1 MPMLTP
7 YPMFDADMHF
17 AGEGDAYLRYI
28 DPKFR
33 DRTIRVVRDKDGNR
47 VQMAE
52 DRVLQTYRPDEYSGK
67 RTPGNLG
74 EWLKASQ
81 EARERG
87 DAIVKEDDSQQSAE
101 GEAVAEG
108 RDDRIAQLDEQGV
121 EACII
126 YGAILTEGWLHDPD
140 TIYASLWAWNR
151 WCVEEWSYA
160 YKDRIIIPAPI
171 SLLDVDKAVE
181 LLDYALEHGA
191 RSIFLRPGPFAGRS
205 PSDPHFDPFWARV
218 NEAGLVTTFH
228 ITFAGPE
235 YHDMRSKEWGQQLFE
250 SFYTQ
255 SAWQWTFCYGEQ
267 SIMETIAALIYDNLF
282 GRVPNIKVITSE
294 LGCEWGPPLT
304 IRMDKMRGMARNG
317 PWIGGQLK
325 ERPSA
330 IFKRHVRMQAYPQD
344 DVVGVVERLG
354 PEVVLAGSD
363 FPHAEGL
370 AEPTEFGEKVKELPL
385 EQQRLILRDNGLQ
398 MFGLA

>member
-7 YPMFDADMHF
+7 YPIFDADMHF
-17 AGEGDAYLRYI
+17 HEPEDSHTRHI
-28 DPKFR
+28 DPKFK
-33 DRTIRVVRDKDGNR
+33 DKTLRWVSDGKGNR
-47 VQMAE
+47 VQMVG
-52 DRVLQTYRPDEYSGK
+52 DRVLQVYSAK
-67 RTPGNLG
+67 EIAATRNRKPGNLG
-74 EWLKASQ
+74 EWLAKMS
-81 EARERG
+81 EAGEDEVSEEEAERVL
-87 DAIVKEDDSQQSAE
+87 DEAMLPEDRDS
-101 GEAVAEG
+101 
-108 RDDRIAQLDEQGV
+108 RIAQLDEQGV
-121 EACII
+121 EACVI
-126 YGAILTEGWLHDPD
+126 YGAILSEGNLFDVD
-140 TIYASLWAWNR
+140 TLYATLWAWNR
-151 WCVEEWSYA
+151 WVVEDWGYA

-171 SLLDVDKAVE
+171 SLEDVDRACE
-181 LLDYALEHGA
+181 LLDWAIEHDA
-191 RSIFLRPGPFAGRS
+191 RSIFLRPGPFGGRS
-205 PSDPHFDPFWARV
+205 PGDPHFDPFWARV
-218 NEAGLVTTFH
+218 NEAGLVATYH
-228 ITFAGPE
+228 ITFAGPK
-235 YHDMRSKEWGQQLFE
+235 YHELRSKEWGQPPFGG
-250 SFYTQ
+250 FYTQ

-282 GRVPNIKVITSE
+282 GRFPNIKVITSE

-398 MFGLA
+398 MFGLS